1 MNRTVNCSVAP
12 ANLLSLSTA
21 NPPHVFK
28 QNDVLEAANR
38 IFADRAMTFSRLGS
52 IFENTGI
59 LQRHSV
65 CPMDWF
71 DETRGWKE
79 RNEIYIDGAEKL
91 FATVAGQALEKA
103 QLKPQ
108 DIDTIV
114 TVSST
119 GIATPTLE
127 ARVMADMGFK
137 PNTRRVPV
145 FGLGCAGG
153 VSGLSIA
160 SSLARGEPGSNVLLV
175 VIELCTLAFRDDELT
190 KSNIIA
196 SALFGDGAAAAVF
209 SNNEKNAI
217 CQIEATGEHTWP
229 NTLDIMGWKVDDIGL
244 GAIFDRSIPQL
255 VRERLGSAVDGFLAN
270 NRLGRSDLD
279 NFVFHPGGT
288 KVLEA
293 LEATFELGQGA
304 LQSERKVL
312 AGNGNMSAP
321 TVLFVLNEEIDKG
334 LAGRSLV
341 SALGPGFSSS
351 FATMVA

>member
-1 MNRTVNCSVAP
+1 MNVHLAP
-12 ANLLSLSTA
+12 ASLLSLSTA
-21 NPPHVFK
+21 NPPYVFK
-28 QNDVLEAANR
+28 QNDVLEAASR
-38 IFADRAMTFSRLGS
+38 IFASKAMSFARLGS

-71 DETRGWKE
+71 DEKRGWKE
-79 RNEIYIDGAEKL
+79 RNEIYIDGAMAL
-91 FATVAGQALEKA
+91 FGDVAGQALEKA
-103 QLKPQ
+103 ALKPA

-119 GIATPTLE
+119 GIATPTIE
-127 ARVMADMGFK
+127 ARVMADMGFE

-160 SSLARGEPGSNVLLV
+160 SRLAAADPGSNVLLV
-175 VIELCTLAFRDDELT
+175 VIELCTLAFRDDEVT

-209 SNNEKNAI
+209 SSREQNAI

-229 NTLDIMGWKVDDIGL
+229 DTLDIMGWKVDDVGL

-255 VRERLGSAVDGFLAN
+255 VRERLGPAADGFLADN
-270 NRLGRSDLD
+270 QLTRNDL
-279 NFVFHPGGT
+279 NSFVFHPGGT

-312 AGNGNMSAP
+312 AENGNMSAP
-321 TVLFVLNEEIDKG
+321 TVLFVLGEAIEQG
-334 LAGRSLV
+334 LTGRSLV

-351 FATMVA
+351 FATLVA

>member
-1 MNRTVNCSVAP
+1 MMKSNTVP
-12 ANLLSLSTA
+12 AQLLALTTA
-21 NPPHVFK
+21 NPPYVFE
-28 QNDVLEAANR
+28 QRDVLEAANR
-38 IFADRAMTFSRLGS
+38 IFADKAMSFSRLGS

-71 DETRGWKE
+71 DQSRGWKE
-79 RNEIYIDGAEKL
+79 RNEIYIEGAQAL
-91 FATVAGQALEKA
+91 FATVAGQVLEHA
-103 QLKPQ
+103 GLKPA

-119 GIATPTLE
+119 GIATPTIE
-127 ARVMADMGFK
+127 ARVMADMGFE

-160 SSLARGEPGSNVLLV
+160 SRLAAAEPGSNVLLV
-175 VIELCTLAFRDDELT
+175 VIELCTLAFRDDEVT

-209 SNNEKNAI
+209 SSRERDAI
-217 CQIEATGEHTWP
+217 CQIEASGEHTWP
-229 NTLDIMGWKVDDIGL
+229 DTLDIMGWKVDDIGL

-255 VRERLGSAVDGFLAN
+255 VRQRLGSAADRFLSDN
-270 NRLGRSDLD
+270 DLGRNDLD
-279 NFVFHPGGT
+279 NFIFHPGGT

-293 LEATFELGQGA
+293 LEETFELGQGA

-312 AGNGNMSAP
+312 AANGNMSAP
-321 TVLFVLNEEIDKG
+321 TVLFVLDDHIEQG
-334 LAGRSLV
+334 LSGRSLV

-351 FATMVA
+351 FATLVT

>member
-1 MNRTVNCSVAP
+1 MNSNMAP
-12 ANLLSLSTA
+12 ANLLSLATA
-21 NPPHVFK
+21 NPPYVFK
-28 QNDVLEAANR
+28 QSDVLEAANR
-38 IFADRAMTFSRLGS
+38 IFSNRAMSFARLGS

-59 LQRHSV
+59 LTRHSV

-71 DETRGWKE
+71 DESRGWKE
-79 RNEIYIDGAEKL
+79 RNEIYIEGAQKL
-91 FATVAGQALEKA
+91 FVNVAEQALEKA
-103 QLKPQ
+103 ELSPK

-127 ARVMADMGFK
+127 ARVMADMGFE
-137 PNTRRVPV
+137 PSARRVPI

-160 SSLARGEPGSNVLLV
+160 SNLAKATPGSNVLLV
-175 VIELCTLAFRDDELT
+175 VIELCTLAFRDDEVT

-209 SNNEKNAI
+209 SSRETNAI

-255 VRERLGSAVDGFLAN
+255 VRDRLGLAVDGFLSN
-270 NRLGRSDLD
+270 NNLSRDELD

-293 LEATFELGQGA
+293 LESTFELGQGS

-321 TVLFVLNEEIDKG
+321 TVLFVLNEEISKG
-334 LAGRSLV
+334 LGGRSLV

>member
-1 MNRTVNCSVAP
+1 MAP
-12 ANLLSLSTA
+12 ANLLSLATA
-21 NPPHVFK
+21 NPPYVFK
-28 QNDVLEAANR
+28 QSDVLEAANR
-38 IFADRAMTFSRLGS
+38 IFANKAMSFARLGS

-59 LQRHSV
+59 LTRHSV

-71 DETRGWKE
+71 DVTRGWKE
-79 RNEIYIDGAEKL
+79 RNEIYIEGAEKL
-91 FATVAGQALEKA
+91 FVTVAAQALEKA
-103 QLKPQ
+103 QLSPK

-127 ARVMADMGFK
+127 ARVMADMGFE
-137 PNTRRVPV
+137 PNTRRVPI

-160 SSLARGEPGSNVLLV
+160 SNLAKAAPGSNVLLV
-175 VIELCTLAFRDDELT
+175 VIELCTLAFRDDEVT

-209 SNNEKNAI
+209 SSREANAI
-217 CQIEATGEHTWP
+217 CQIETTGEHTWP

-255 VRERLGSAVDGFLAN
+255 VRDRLGLAVDDFLRD
-270 NRLGRSDLD
+270 NRLSRDDLD

-293 LEATFELGQGA
+293 LESAFELGQGS

-321 TVLFVLNEEIDKG
+321 TVLFVLNEAISKG
-334 LAGRSLV
+334 LGGRTLI